1 MESPVANEAL
11 RRSYPRRRAGN
22 RRSVGGDRADSRD
35 YRTQLN
41 RLCRGYTPK
50 FRADQ
55 KAMQTAAKTN
65 DWKAFGFAL
74 GHYLGLALAQDKQ
87 IERTSVPAAMR
98 TQMTPILR
106 VLRTADGYARLA
118 LRKAA
123 LGDNRGMIAELDRIS
138 KLTRSLNARLDR
150 AGLRDC
156 GSNQS

>member
-1 MESPVANEAL
+1 MKLYVAAILVAAL
-11 RRSYPRRRAGN
+11 AVVAPSAASAQTPA
-22 RRSVGGDRADSRD
+22 S

-55 KAMQTAAKTN
+55 KAMQTAAKAN

-74 GHYLGLALAQDKQ
+74 GHYLGLALAQDEQ
-87 IERTSVPAAMR
+87 IERTPVPAAMR

>member
-1 MESPVANEAL
+1 MKLYVAAILAAAL
-11 RRSYPRRRAGN
+11 AIVAPSAATAQTPA
-22 RRSVGGDRADSRD
+22 S

-55 KAMQTAAKTN
+55 KAMQTAVKTQ

-74 GHYLGLALAQDKQ
+74 GHYLGLALAQDQQ
-87 IERTSVPAAMR
+87 IERTAGPTAMR
-98 TQMTPILR
+98 TEMTPILR

-118 LRKAA
+118 LRKAVT
-123 LGDNRGMIAELDRIS
+123 GDSRGMIAELDRIS
-138 KLTRSLNARLDR
+138 KLTRSLNGRLDR